1 MGERDKLIDGA
12 RRCLEERGYAH
23 TTARDIARASG
34 ANLAS
39 IGYHFGSKDGLLV
52 EAMVEATTDWADK
65 LRQALADD
73 APHEEFETL
82 WRRAIELVD
91 LHRPIFVANVEV
103 VAQAERRPRLRQA
116 LADAQETARL
126 ELSDWPGETGLPQT
140 TRRAVG
146 AFYLTLLTGLIMQR
160 LIDPDRA
167 PTAETLTEALRAI
180 QTRTT
185 PPGGDVEIPP
195 APLPSSD

>member
-1 MGERDKLIDGA
+1 MGERDKLIVGA

-23 TTARDIARASG
+23 TTARDIARTSG

-52 EAMVEATTDWADK
+52 EAMLEATTDWADK

-73 APHEEFETL
+73 APREGFATL
-82 WRRAIELVD
+82 WGRAIELID
-91 LHRPIFVANVEV
+91 LHRPVFVAGIEV
-103 VAQAERRPRLRQA
+103 LAQAERRPRLRRA

-126 ELSDWPGETGLPQT
+126 ELAHWPGETGPTQA

-146 AFYLTLLTGLIMQR
+146 AFHLTLLTGLIVQR
-160 LIDPDRA
+160 LIDPERA
-167 PTAETLTEALRAI
+167 PTAEALTEALHAIRAPD
-180 QTRTT
+180 T
-185 PPGGDVEIPP
+185 G
-195 APLPSSD
+195 